1 MWVKGILNDSDADVE
16 RKEDD
21 EMHYGLFVS
30 QNKIGVSNS
39 RKMRL
44 EGLIERNSAMEK

>member
-1 MWVKGILNDSDADVE
+1 MKFFSNNNDNDYDVE
-16 RKEDD
+16 RKED
-21 EMHYGLFVS
+21 EEVHYGLYVS

-44 EGLIERNSAMEK
+44 EGLIERNSAMR